1 MSQDENAENHP
12 SSGGKEVTNY
22 NEFLEQ
28 KVGLAR
34 ASLGDGKFLTS
45 EQVEEK
51 MRTKKAPYMTAA
63 TGKQSVVTLKTS
75 KSDKHWIYVLEA
87 FESGNSTQYV
97 ICFDDDETLKGI
109 VIVGEWEFSAF
120 FRLAERVS
128 EKLKQATGQQKSVT
142 VSLTWDEAAPMKF
155 KAEKEWN
162 SEKWKVVLSCPDP
175 SQCWRAWNSTS
186 GSPRN
191 FILYLE
197 WNELVSLF
205 NRLNEIPEMEAED
218 CGSIEQIDD
227 WVDVVSLDGLE
238 DLPRR
243 ILSSKR
249 RWETQLGFKRRY

>member
-1 MSQDENAENHP
+1 MSQDENAKNHTA
-12 SSGGKEVTNY
+12 SGDKEVAKFA
-22 NEFLEQ
+22 EFLEK

-34 ASLGDGKFLTS
+34 SSFGEGKFLTP
-45 EQVEEK
+45 EQVEHR
-51 MRTKKAPYMTAA
+51 MRAKKAPYMTAA

-109 VIVGEWEFSAF
+109 VIVGEWEFNAF

-128 EKLKQATGQQKSVT
+128 EKLKQATRQQKSVT

-162 SEKWKVVLSCPDP
+162 SEEWKVVLSCPEP

-186 GSPRN
+186 GSQRN
-191 FILYLE
+191 FILYLT
-197 WNELVSLF
+197 WSELVSLF
-205 NRLNEIPEMEAED
+205 DRLNEIPEMEAED
-218 CGSIEQIDD
+218 CGSIELIND
-227 WVDVVSLDGLE
+227 WVDVASLDGLG

-249 RWETQLGFKRRY
+249 RWETQLGFKRKC

>member
-1 MSQDENAENHP
+1 MNQDENAKNHP
-12 SSGGKEVTNY
+12 ASGGKEVAKY
-22 NEFLEQ
+22 DEFLEQ
-28 KVGLAR
+28 KIESAR
-34 ASLGDGKFLTS
+34 ASFGDGKFLTS
-45 EQVEEK
+45 EQVEDR
-51 MRTKKAPYMTAA
+51 MRARKAPYMTAA
-63 TGKQSVVTLKTS
+63 SEKQSVVTLKTS

-97 ICFDDDETLKGI
+97 ICFDDEETLKGI

-128 EKLKQATGQQKSVT
+128 EKLKQVTGEQKSVT

-162 SEKWKVVLSCPDP
+162 SEKWKVVLSCPEP

-227 WVDVVSLDGLE
+227 WVDVASLDGLE
-238 DLPRR
+238 DLSRR

-249 RWETQLGFKRRY
+249 RWEAQFGFKRKY

>member
-1 MSQDENAENHP
+1 MGQDDKETNHP
-12 SSGGKEVTNY
+12 TSGEKDVSKY
-22 NEFLEQ
+22 DEFLGQ

-34 ASLGDGKFLTS
+34 SSFGEGKFLTS

-51 MRTKKAPYMTAA
+51 MRAKKAPYITAA

-75 KSDKHWIYVLEA
+75 KSDRHWIYVLEA

-97 ICFDDDETLKGI
+97 ICFDDDEALKGI
-109 VIVGEWEFSAF
+109 VIVGEWEFNAF

-128 EKLKQATGQQKSVT
+128 EKLKQANAQQKSVT

-162 SEKWKVVLSCPDP
+162 SEKWKVVLSCPEP

-205 NRLNEIPEMEAED
+205 SRLNEIPEMEVED

-227 WVDVVSLDGLE
+227 WVDVASLDGLE